1 MRMNPTLN
9 AVYVYVENGASNGEA
24 PTSRACAQKAVDS
37 CRAAMPNCKILQISD
52 KGTPRLSGV
61 GYIEMPFDVPIMLY
75 KTRALAAVEERIRGS
90 NATVLA
96 LDTDTYVFRDV
107 GDVVRW
113 MDAAEAHVAMYKRR
127 KGEVLAPLE
136 GGVECSQDIADHM
149 PYNAGVI
156 FINGKSVLFN
166 STYAYLN
173 AHPEHCTWYGDQ
185 RLHNEMIKQN
195 PTEFPVLNLP
205 QKYNFTPV
213 SGEFPLDLCIM
224 HFKGKRKDMMLSDF
238 PEKVMEQVQ
247 KCMRTSLNS

>member
-9 AVYVYVENGASNGEA
+9 AVYVYVENGASNGET

-52 KGTPRLSGV
+52 EATPKLHGV
-61 GYIEMPFDVPIMLY
+61 DCVEMPFDVPIMLY
-75 KTRALAAVEERIRGS
+75 KARALAEVEARIRGS

-96 LDTDTYVFRDV
+96 IDTDTYIFRDV

-113 MDAAEAHVAMYKRR
+113 MDANEAHIAMYKRE
-127 KGEVLAPLE
+127 KGEVLAPLASGLE
-136 GGVECSQDIADHM
+136 GSQDISAHM

-156 FINGKSVLFN
+156 FINGKSILFN

-205 QKYNFTPV
+205 QKYNFTPIN
-213 SGEFPLDLCIM
+213 GEFPLDLCIM